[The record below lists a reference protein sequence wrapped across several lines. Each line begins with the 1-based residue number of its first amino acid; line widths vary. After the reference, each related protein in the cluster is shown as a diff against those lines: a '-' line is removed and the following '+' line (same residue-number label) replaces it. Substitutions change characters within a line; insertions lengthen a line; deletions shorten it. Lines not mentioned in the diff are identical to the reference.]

1 MTPFLLN
8 LLCDPQNGSKLALS
22 NPIYEGDNIISGNLN
37 SSSGELYPIVN
48 GIPRFVKNFESKS
61 VDSFGDEWN
70 YFNFT
75 DFKIQ
80 WLNHTIKN
88 NFGSVNFFKDKIIVD
103 AGGGSG
109 SQTKWFLES
118 GAKHVILLDLS
129 HSVDGV
135 VQRNLSN
142 FKNVDV
148 IQCSIDAP
156 PLKPSS
162 IDGIVYCHNVIQ
174 HTPSVENTA
183 KALWNIVGKDGEFV
197 FNCYP
202 LNDHG
207 IFRYIRFHLIFKNL
221 RKVLSKMP
229 FRVILLY
236 STFFSIL
243 RLIPLFGEI
252 IEKLNFVIQGD
263 VPKVKGEKIATR
275 LKRRYKAARHN
286 TFDAFGSHYFQH
298 YKSDFEI
305 LRLVISLQ
313 TDVTKIDNL
322 DKYFQRPQPIGTAL
336 RIKK

>member
-1 MTPFLLN
+1 MELI
-8 LLCDPQNGSKLALS
+8 
-22 NPIYEGDNIISGNLN
+22 NPIYDGDNIISGNLV
-37 SSSGELYPIVN
+37 SSDGLSYSIVN
-48 GIPRFVKNFESKS
+48 GIPRFVTDFDRKS

-75 DFKIQ
+75 DFKTQ
-80 WLNHTIKN
+80 WLNHTVKN
-88 NFGSVNFFKDKIIVD
+88 NFGSVDFFKDKIIVD

-129 HSVDGV
+129 HSVDEV
-135 VQRNLSN
+135 VKYNLSN

-156 PLKPSS
+156 PLKSNS
-162 IDGIVYCHNVIQ
+162 INGMVYCHNVIQ
-174 HTPSVENTA
+174 HTQSVENTA
-183 KALWNIVGKDGEFV
+183 KALWNIVGKDGEFI

-207 IFRYIRFHLIFKNL
+207 IFRYIRFHFIFKNL
-221 RKVLSKMP
+221 RRILSRMP
-229 FRVILLY
+229 FMVILSYATLV
-236 STFFSIL
+236 SLL

-252 IEKLNFVIQGD
+252 LEKSNIVIQGD
-263 VPKVKGEKIATR
+263 VPKIADESIIRR

-286 TFDAFGSHYFQH
+286 TFDAFGSHHFQH

-305 LRLVISLQ
+305 LRLVTTLQ
-313 TDVTKIDNL
+313 QDNKKILNL

-336 RIKK
+336 RILK